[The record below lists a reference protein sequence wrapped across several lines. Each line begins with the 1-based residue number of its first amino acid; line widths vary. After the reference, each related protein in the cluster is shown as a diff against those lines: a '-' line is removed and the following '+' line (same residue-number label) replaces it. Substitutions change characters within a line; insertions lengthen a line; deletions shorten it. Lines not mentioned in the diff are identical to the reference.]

1 MCRSQ
6 PVILTEVVTTHKFL
20 QLDGLGPWWAYG
32 TYSHQGPSCG
42 VLVVMGISQC
52 LQFWWAC
59 THRQVLRGI
68 LHNQCSCT
76 HTLDPDSSMTAFD
89 PGMSLN
95 CLHSHCAMVPVS
107 AAHVIWQALAAYAVA
122 GPCLTQACRELPAP
136 VPQGC
141 GVVVGDLQFMYIATL
156 VALTAGI
163 VVPFSPTHLPFPGLL
178 LVGSPLGQQPRRQQ
192 HRLLHMMGVSAT
204 MCSCLAGWLQQ

>member
-1 MCRSQ
+1 MTPPGGVNLASSPGGGKLESSFVCRSQ

-95 CLHSHCAMVPVS
+95 CLHSHFAMVPVS

-156 VALTAGI
+156 VALTAGT
-163 VVPFSPTHLPFPGLL
+163 VVPFSLHCISHCAWCSFFAWRALPWAEIL
-178 LVGSPLGQQPRRQQ
+178 
-192 HRLLHMMGVSAT
+192 
-204 MCSCLAGWLQQ
+204 

>member
-1 MCRSQ
+1 
-6 PVILTEVVTTHKFL
+6 
-20 QLDGLGPWWAYG
+20 
-32 TYSHQGPSCG
+32 
-42 VLVVMGISQC
+42 
-52 LQFWWAC
+52 
-59 THRQVLRGI
+59 
-68 LHNQCSCT
+68 
-76 HTLDPDSSMTAFD
+76 MTAFD
-89 PGMSLN
+89 PGISLN

-163 VVPFSPTHLPFPGLL
+163 VVPFSLTRLCLEGFLLSVLKDRANETGQPQSPGAA
-178 LVGSPLGQQPRRQQ
+178 SRIPP
-192 HRLLHMMGVSAT
+192 A
-204 MCSCLAGWLQQ
+204 AG